1 MSVLITGG
9 TGGIGVGLAH
19 ELISRGKD
27 VVLFDI
33 APQMQ
38 RLADIKDKV
47 KIVQGD
53 LKVFSEVLN
62 AVRDNNIDEIFHH
75 GSMLSI
81 PSDLNPWAAFQV
93 NVMGSMHILEAARL
107 FGVRRFIFAST
118 DATYGLGTG
127 AVITDETLQRP
138 ITMYGAG
145 KLYIELLGRFYR
157 RKFGLDFRAVRYCMV
172 MRPGAKIRALP
183 VFMLWMVENAA
194 LGQPFECFAA
204 GDVAVPVLYYK
215 DAVRATIMLYE
226 APAEKIKTVCYNL
239 AGISPTPTAGALE
252 KASKKFIPEAQITY
266 NPDPLVMEYYR
277 TRGVSTIDDTRARE
291 EWGWKP
297 EFTDIQKVVADFI
310 EEVKVKP
317 DFWGVGVDD
326 RR

>member
-9 TGGIGVGLAH
+9 TGGIGVGLTQ
-19 ELISRGKD
+19 ELLARGKD

-33 APQMQ
+33 APQSQ
-38 RLADIKDKV
+38 RLADIKDEV

-53 LKVFSEVLN
+53 LKVWPEVLN
-62 AVRDNNIDEIFHH
+62 AVKDNNVDEIFHH

-81 PSDLNPWAAFQV
+81 PSDFNPWAAFQV
-93 NVMGSMHILEAARL
+93 NIMGSMHVLEAARL
-107 FGVRRFIFAST
+107 FGVKKFIFAST

-127 AVITDETLQRP
+127 AVIDDETLQRP

-157 RKFGLDFRAVRYCMV
+157 RKFGLDFRSVRYCMV
-172 MRPGAKIRALP
+172 MRPGVKIRTLP
-183 VFMLWMVENAA
+183 IFMLWMVENAA
-194 LGQPFECFAA
+194 LGKPFECFATE
-204 GDVAVPVLYYK
+204 DVAVPVLYYK
-215 DAVRATIMLYE
+215 DAVRATMQLYE
-226 APAEKIKTVCYNL
+226 APAEQIKTVCYNL
-239 AGISPTPTAGALE
+239 AGISPTPTTGALE
-252 KASKKFIPEAQITY
+252 KAIKKFIPDARITY
-266 NPDPLVMEYYR
+266 QPDPLVMEYYR
-277 TRGVSTIDDTRARE
+277 TRPVSTIDDTRARQ

-297 EFTDIQKVVADFI
+297 EFTDIEKVVTDFI
-310 EEVKVKP
+310 EEVKTRG

>member
-9 TGGIGVGLAH
+9 TGGIGAGLAQ
-19 ELISRGKD
+19 ELAARGKE

-33 APQMQ
+33 APQTQ
-38 RLADIKDKV
+38 RLADIRDRV

-53 LKVFSEVLN
+53 LKVWPEVLN
-62 AVRDNNIDEIFHH
+62 AVRDNNVDEIFHH
-75 GSMLSI
+75 GGMMSI

-93 NVMGSMHILEAARL
+93 NITGSMHVLEAARL
-107 FGVRRFIFAST
+107 FDVKKFVFAST

-145 KLYIELLGRFYR
+145 KVYVELLGRFYR
-157 RKFGLDFRAVRYCMV
+157 RKFGLDFRCVRYCMV

-194 LGQPFECFAA
+194 LGKPFECFAA
-204 GDVAVPVLYYK
+204 SDVAVPLLYYK
-215 DAVRATIMLYE
+215 DAVRATMQLYE
-226 APAEKIKTVCYNL
+226 APAEQVKTVCYNL
-239 AGISPTPTAGALE
+239 SGITPTPTAGELE
-252 KASKKFIPEAQITY
+252 KAIKKFIPDARITY
-266 NPDPLVMEYYR
+266 NPEPQVMEYYR
-277 TRGVSTIDDTRARE
+277 TRPVSTIDDARARQ
-291 EWGWKP
+291 EWGWQP
-297 EFTDIQKVVADFI
+297 EFTDIEKVVADFI
-310 EEVKVKP
+310 NEVKTRP
-317 DFWGVGVDD
+317 DFWNVGIDN

>member
-9 TGGIGVGLAH
+9 TGGIGAGLAY
-19 ELISRGKD
+19 ELVARGKE

-33 APQMQ
+33 APQTQ
-38 RLADIKDKV
+38 RLADISDKV
-47 KIVQGD
+47 KIVRGD
-53 LKVFSEVLN
+53 LTVWPEVLN
-62 AVRDNNIDEIFHH
+62 AVKDNNIDEIFHH
-75 GSMLSI
+75 GGIMSI
-81 PSDLNPWAAFQV
+81 PSDINPWAAFQV
-93 NVMGSMHILEAARL
+93 NITGSMHVLEAARL
-107 FGVRRFIFAST
+107 FGVKKFIFAST

-127 AVITDETLQRP
+127 ALIDDETIQRP

-157 RKFGLDFRAVRYCMV
+157 RKFGLDFRCVRYCMV

-194 LGQPFECFAA
+194 LGKPFECFAA
-204 GDVAVPVLYYK
+204 EDVAVPLLYYK
-215 DAVRATIMLYE
+215 DAVRATMTLYE
-226 APAEKIKTVCYNL
+226 APKEKIKTVCYNL

-252 KASKKFIPEAQITY
+252 KTIKKFIPDADITY

-277 TRGVSTIDDTRARE
+277 TKGVNTIDDARARE

-297 EFTDIQKVVADFI
+297 EFIDIEKVVADFI
-310 EEVKVKP
+310 EEVKARP
-317 DFWGVGVDD
+317 DFWGVGADD

>member
-9 TGGIGVGLAH
+9 TGGIGVGLAY
-19 ELISRGKD
+19 ELVARGKD

-33 APQMQ
+33 APQTQ
-38 RLADIKDKV
+38 RLADIRDRV

-53 LKVFSEVLN
+53 LKVWPEVLN
-62 AVRDNNIDEIFHH
+62 AVKDNNVDEIFHH
-75 GSMLSI
+75 GGMMSI

-107 FGVRRFIFAST
+107 FGVRRFVFAST

-127 AVITDETLQRP
+127 TMIDDETLQRP

-145 KLYIELLGRFYR
+145 KVYIELLGRFYR
-157 RKFGLDFRAVRYCMV
+157 RKFGLDFRCVRYCMV
-172 MRPGAKIRALP
+172 LRPGAKIRALP
-183 VFMLWMVENAA
+183 VFMLWMIENAA
-194 LGQPFECFAA
+194 LGEPFECFAA
-204 GDVAVPVLYYK
+204 NDVAVPLLYYK

-226 APAEKIKTVCYNL
+226 APAEQIKTVCYNL

-252 KASKKFIPEAQITY
+252 KAIKKFIPDANITY
-266 NPDPLVMEYYR
+266 KPDPLVMEYYR
-277 TRGVSTIDDTRARE
+277 TRGVSTINDTRARE

-297 EFTDIQKVVADFI
+297 EFTDVEKVVADFI
-310 EEVKVKP
+310 KEVKTRP
-317 DFWGVGVDD
+317 DFWSAGVDD

>member
-9 TGGIGVGLAH
+9 TGGIGIGLAH
-19 ELISRGKD
+19 ELIARGKD

-62 AVRDNNIDEIFHH
+62 AVRDNNVKDIFHH
-75 GSMLSI
+75 GGMMSI

-93 NVMGSMHILEAARL
+93 NVMGSMHVLEAARL
-107 FGVRRFIFAST
+107 FGVRRFVFAST

-127 AVITDETLQRP
+127 QVIDDATLQRP

-215 DAVRATIMLYE
+215 DAVRATMTLYE

-252 KASKKFIPEAQITY
+252 KAIKKFIPEAQITY

-310 EEVKVKP
+310 EEVKVRP

>member
-9 TGGIGVGLAH
+9 TGGIGSGLAR
-19 ELISRGKD
+19 ELIARGKD

-33 APQMQ
+33 APQTQ
-38 RLADIKDKV
+38 RLADVKDKV

-75 GSMLSI
+75 GGMMSI

-93 NVMGSMHILEAARL
+93 NVTGSMHVLEAARL
-107 FGVRRFIFAST
+107 FGVRKFIFAST

-127 AVITDETLQRP
+127 QVIDDATLQRP
-138 ITMYGAG
+138 ITMYGTG

-157 RKFGLDFRAVRYCMV
+157 RKFGLDFRTVRYCMV
-172 MRPGAKIRALP
+172 MRPGAKIRSLP

-204 GDVAVPVLYYK
+204 ENVAVPVIYYK

-226 APAEKIKTVCYNL
+226 APAEKIKTICYNL

-252 KASKKFIPEAQITY
+252 KAIKKF
-266 NPDPLVMEYYR
+266 
-277 TRGVSTIDDTRARE
+277 
-291 EWGWKP
+291 
-297 EFTDIQKVVADFI
+297 
-310 EEVKVKP
+310 
-317 DFWGVGVDD
+317 
-326 RR
+326 

>member
-19 ELISRGKD
+19 ELIARGKD

-38 RLADIKDKV
+38 RLTDISDRVKV
-47 KIVQGD
+47 VQGD
-53 LKVFSEVLN
+53 IKVWPEVLN
-62 AVRDNNIDEIFHH
+62 AVKDNNVEDIFHH

-81 PSDLNPWAAFQV
+81 PSDLNPWGAFQV
-93 NVMGSMHILEAARL
+93 NIMGSMHVLEAARL
-107 FGVRRFIFAST
+107 FGVRRFVFAST

-127 AVITDETLQRP
+127 AVIDDETLQRP

-172 MRPGAKIRALP
+172 MRPGVKVRALP

-194 LGQPFECFAA
+194 LGEPFECFAA
-204 GDVAVPVLYYK
+204 EDVAVPVLYYK
-215 DAVRATIMLYE
+215 DAVRATMMLYD
-226 APAEKIKTVCYNL
+226 APEEQIKTVCYNL
-239 AGISPTPTAGALE
+239 AGISPTPTAGELE
-252 KASKKFIPEAQITY
+252 KTIKKFIPDANITY

-277 TRGVSTIDDTRARE
+277 TRGVSTIDDARARE

-297 EFTDIQKVVADFI
+297 EFTDIGKVVADFI
-310 EEVKVKP
+310 EEVKTRP

>member
-9 TGGIGVGLAH
+9 TGGIGAGLAH
-19 ELISRGKD
+19 ELIARGKD

-53 LKVFSEVLN
+53 LKVFPEVLN
-62 AVRDNNIDEIFHH
+62 AVRDNNVDEIFHH
-75 GSMLSI
+75 GGMMSI

-93 NVMGSMHILEAARL
+93 NVMGSMHVLEAARL

-127 AVITDETLQRP
+127 QVIDDATLQRP

-157 RKFGLDFRAVRYCMV
+157 RKFGLDFRTVRYCMV
-172 MRPGAKIRALP
+172 MRPGAKIRSLP

-204 GDVAVPVLYYK
+204 ENVAVPVIYYK

-239 AGISPTPTAGALE
+239 SGISPTPTAGALE
-252 KASKKFIPEAQITY
+252 KAIKKFIPGAQITY

-277 TRGVSTIDDTRARE
+277 TRPVSTIDDTRARE

-297 EFTDIQKVVADFI
+297 EFTDVQKVVADFI
-310 EEVKVKP
+310 EEVKGRP
-317 DFWGVGVDD
+317 DFWGVGIDD

>member
-33 APQMQ
+33 APQIQ

-75 GSMLSI
+75 GGMMSI

-93 NVMGSMHILEAARL
+93 NVMGSMHVLEAARL
-107 FGVRRFIFAST
+107 FGVRRFVFAST

-127 AVITDETLQRP
+127 QVIDDATLQRP

-204 GDVAVPVLYYK
+204 EDVAVPVLYYK

-239 AGISPTPTAGALE
+239 AGISPTPIAGALE
-252 KASKKFIPEAQITY
+252 KAIKKFIPEAQITY

-277 TRGVSTIDDTRARE
+277 TRGVSTIDDARARE
-291 EWGWKP
+291 EFGWKP
-297 EFTDIQKVVADFI
+297 EFTDIGKVVADFI
-310 EEVKVKP
+310 EEVKGRP

>member
-9 TGGIGVGLAH
+9 TGGIGAGLAQ
-19 ELISRGKD
+19 ELIARGKD

-38 RLADIKDKV
+38 RLTDVKDKV

-53 LKVFSEVLN
+53 LKVFPEVLN

-75 GSMLSI
+75 GGMMSI
-81 PSDLNPWAAFQV
+81 PSDFNPWAAFQV
-93 NVMGSMHILEAARL
+93 NVMGSMHVLEAARL
-107 FGVRRFIFAST
+107 FGVRKFVFAST

-127 AVITDETLQRP
+127 QVIDDATLQRP

-183 VFMLWMVENAA
+183 VFMLWMVENAV

-204 GDVAVPVLYYK
+204 EDVAVPVLYYK
-215 DAVRATIMLYE
+215 DAVRATMMLYD
-226 APAEKIKTVCYNL
+226 APEEQIKTVCYNL
-239 AGISPTPTAGALE
+239 AGISPTPTAGELE
-252 KASKKFIPEAQITY
+252 KAIKKFIPEAQITY

-310 EEVKVKP
+310 EEVKVRP